1 METVKIDIPIAI
13 RWKISKD
20 QLKNGLQT
28 GRILSDMFKNDEIP
42 DIEYCLAITS
52 DSTKQINISLALSME
67 EPKIIAAD
75 FKVFIYSE
83 NIFYHINSTF
93 EKSEFLGKE
102 ICLMKELFDE
112 SYNYFVDNKL
122 IITMEGILSVEKEK
136 QQIFG
141 EVFGI
146 KNNIILDE
154 FSWDDENGNK
164 DFDVHVD
171 GKVIKVH
178 KNVVK
183 AMLQSKT
190 DKIEENQIA
199 ITDFDFKIVETAIK
213 YFYGIN
219 ITVLL
224 NISDGIKLLQFAD
237 VYGISNLKESM
248 EKYLF
253 QQKSPTNICKIVN
266 ASILSNSIKLREQC
280 LDYLIE
286 CQKKSIFVKDLDT
299 LDKYFALNLLKASFT
314 CCV

>member
-1 METVKIDIPIAI
+1 
-13 RWKISKD
+13 
-20 QLKNGLQT
+20 
-28 GRILSDMFKNDEIP
+28 MFKNDEIP

-171 GKVIKVH
+171 GKVIKV
-178 KNVVK
+178 
-183 AMLQSKT
+183 S
-190 DKIEENQIA
+190 
-199 ITDFDFKIVETAIK
+199 
-213 YFYGIN
+213 
-219 ITVLL
+219 
-224 NISDGIKLLQFAD
+224 
-237 VYGISNLKESM
+237 
-248 EKYLF
+248 
-253 QQKSPTNICKIVN
+253 
-266 ASILSNSIKLREQC
+266 LS
-280 LDYLIE
+280 
-286 CQKKSIFVKDLDT
+286 F
-299 LDKYFALNLLKASFT
+299 
-314 CCV
+314 